1 MKTGEVR
8 ILGPNG
14 RPLPPSNRRA
24 SMLNGS
30 GRVPYDAADSF
41 SDAMANWQPTLW
53 SPDNEVNI
61 YRDRIVSRVRD
72 MARNDGWAS
81 GSVTRI
87 LDNAIGANF
96 RPIAKV
102 DYRALAMQTGIKAFD
117 ATWADQYGRAVEAAW
132 RTWANDPSRY
142 CDVERKKTVSQM
154 LRLAFRHKLVD
165 GDALAVLQY
174 RTDRLGHGRARYATT
189 IQIIDPDR
197 LSNPQQVFDMLKIRG
212 GVEIDDDGVPVAY
225 HIRKA
230 HMGDWWSA
238 EKTMTWERVPRE
250 TSWGRPI
257 VVHDFDG
264 DRAAQHRGT
273 SIFTPIVQRLKMLIK
288 YDEVELE
295 ASILNAIFG
304 AYVTSPYDPRLFED
318 GLKTDDVL
326 EYQDM
331 RTEFHQDN
339 RLSLQS
345 GARIPILAPGEE
357 ITTVNATRPISNF
370 VAFESAALRNCA
382 AALGISTQQLTQDWS
397 DVNYSSARSAML
409 EAWKTLTRRRDDF
422 ASGFAQPIFSSFI
435 EELHDLGEVPLP
447 AGAPEFLAAKAAYCR
462 AQWMGPGRGWVDPVA
477 EKKGAILGMDSGM
490 STLEMEVSENVGE
503 DWEEL
508 LDQRAREIEAFKE
521 RGLPVP
527 TWAQADTFAPQT
539 IKDPEAQ

>member
-1 MKTGEVR
+1 MKSGEVR
-8 ILGPNG
+8 ILGLNG
-14 RPLPPSNRRA
+14 RPLPPSNRKA

-30 GRVPYDAADSF
+30 SRVPYDAADSF
-41 SDAMANWQPTLW
+41 SDAMANWQPALW

-87 LDNAIGANF
+87 LDNAVGANF
-96 RPIAKV
+96 RPIAKA
-102 DYRALAMQTGIKAFD
+102 DYRALAMHTGLKAFD
-117 ATWADQYGRAVEAAW
+117 AKWADEYGRAVEAAW
-132 RTWANDPSRY
+132 RTWANDPGRY

-197 LSNPQQVFDMLKIRG
+197 LSNPQQVFDMLNIRG

-238 EKTMTWERVPRE
+238 EKTMTWERVKRE
-250 TSWGRPI
+250 TAWGRPI

-264 DRAAQHRGT
+264 DRAAQHRGS

-295 ASILNAIFG
+295 SSILNAVFG
-304 AYVTSPYDPRLFED
+304 AYITSPYDPGLFAD
-318 GLKTDDVL
+318 SLQTDDVL
-326 EYQDM
+326 AYQDM
-331 RTEFHQDN
+331 RTEYHDDK
-339 RLSLQS
+339 RISLQS
-345 GARIPILAPGEE
+345 GARMPILAPGEK
-357 ITTVNATRPISNF
+357 IDTVNAARPTSNF
-370 VAFESAALRNCA
+370 AAFEGAALRNVA

-447 AGAPEFLAAKAAYCR
+447 VGAPEFLAAKAAYCR

-508 LDQRAREIEAFKE
+508 LDQRAREVEAFKE

-527 TWAQADTFAPQT
+527 SWGQADTFAPET

>member
-1 MKTGEVR
+1 MKSEIR
-8 ILGPNG
+8 ILGPDG
-14 RPLPPSNRRA
+14 SPLPPANRRA

-41 SDAMANWQPTLW
+41 SDQMVNWQPALW
-53 SPDNEVNI
+53 SADNEVNI

-87 LDNAIGANF
+87 LDNAVGANF

-102 DYRALAMQTGIKAFD
+102 DYRALALQTGIKAFD
-117 ATWADQYGRAVEAAW
+117 ARWADEYGRAVESAW
-132 RTWANDPSRY
+132 RTWANDPNRY

-174 RTDRLGHGRARYATT
+174 RTDRLGPGKARYATT
-189 IQIIDPDR
+189 VQIIDPDR
-197 LSNPQQVFDMLKIRG
+197 LSNPQQQFDLKKVRG

-230 HMGDWWSA
+230 HAGDWWSA
-238 EKTMTWERVPRE
+238 EQSVTWERIPRE

-257 VVHDFDG
+257 VVHDFDAE
-264 DRAAQHRGT
+264 RAGQHRGT

-304 AYVTSPYDPRLFED
+304 AYITSPYDPRLFAESLE
-318 GLKTDDVL
+318 GDDVL

-331 RTEFHQDN
+331 RTEFHKDN
-339 RLSLQS
+339 RLSLQ
-345 GARIPILAPGEE
+345 GGVRLPILAPGEG
-357 ITTVNATRPISNF
+357 IDTVTATRPMSNF
-370 VAFESAALRNCA
+370 AAFESAALRNVA

-409 EAWKTLTRRRDDF
+409 EAWKTLTRRRTDF
-422 ASGFAQPIFSSFI
+422 ANGFAQPIFSSFI

-447 AGAPEFLAAKAAYCR
+447 AAAPEFLTAKAAYCR
-462 AQWMGPGRGWVDPVA
+462 TQWMGPGRGWVDPVA

-508 LDQRAREIEAFKE
+508 LDQRAREVEAFRE
-521 RGLPVP
+521 RGLTVP
-527 TWAQADTFAPQT
+527 SWGQADTFAPET
-539 IKDPEAQ
+539 IKNPEAE

>member
-1 MKTGEVR
+1 
-8 ILGPNG
+8 
-14 RPLPPSNRRA
+14 
-24 SMLNGS
+24 MLNGS

-41 SDAMANWQPTLW
+41 SDSMANWQPALW

-87 LDNAIGANF
+87 LDNAVGANF

-117 ATWADQYGRAVEAAW
+117 AKWADEYGRAVEAAW
-132 RTWANDPSRY
+132 RTWAKDPNCY

-189 IQIIDPDR
+189 VQIVDPDR
-197 LSNPQQVFDMLKIRG
+197 LSNPQQVFDMLNIRG

-238 EKTMTWERVPRE
+238 EKTMTWERIKRE
-250 TSWGRPI
+250 TAWGRPI
-257 VVHDFDG
+257 VVHDFDSE
-264 DRAAQHRGT
+264 RAGQHRGT
-273 SIFTPIVQRLKMLIK
+273 SVFTPIVQRLKMLIK
-288 YDEVELE
+288 YDEVELQ

-304 AYVTSPYDPRLFED
+304 AYITSPYDPRLFED

-331 RTEFHQDN
+331 RTDFHKDN
-339 RLSLQS
+339 RISLQS
-345 GARIPILAPGEE
+345 GARMPILAPGEE
-357 ITTVNATRPISNF
+357 VATVNAARPTSNF
-370 VAFESAALRNCA
+370 AAFESAALRNVA

-527 TWAQADTFAPQT
+527 TWGQADTFAPQT